1 MDTFLRLKMW
11 FAAEFNIREEIIT
24 PESTLNDLFWE
35 KQGTPPDSMD
45 IVELVMGFEE
55 DFKIELSENEI
66 DSASP
71 FLLEGDSTVQQIVD
85 LIDKK
90 SRGQ

>member
-11 FAAEFNIREEIIT
+11 FAAEFSIREEIIT